1 MTTTKILG
9 VPLEGE
15 YAPPSPSAW
24 VREQIE
30 TWERTGGAQG
40 TTLRDTGLP
49 CVIVVNRG
57 ARSGQLHRTPL
68 MRVEH
73 DGSYLAV
80 GSKGGAPKN
89 PAWVANL
96 RANPNVEV
104 WDGPQRGDYVA
115 RELDGDERSSW
126 WERAVAVFPNYAEYQ
141 ERTERLIPVFVLEPG
156 ALGSPVR
163 ADAGGLL
170 DLYQSP

>member
-1 MTTTKILG
+1 M
-9 VPLEGE
+9 PLEGE
-15 YAPPSPSAW
+15 YSPPDPAGW

-30 TWERTGGAQG
+30 TWERSGGTEG

-49 CVIVVNRG
+49 IVIVVNRG
-57 ARSGQLHRTPL
+57 VRSAQLRRTPL

-96 RANPNVEV
+96 RADPKVEV
-104 WDGPQRGDYVA
+104 WDGPQRADLVA
-115 RELDGDERSSW
+115 RELDGDERAVW
-126 WERAVAVFPNYAEYQ
+126 WERAVAAFPNYAQYQ
-141 ERTERLIPVFVLEPG
+141 QKTERRIPVFVLEP
-156 ALGSPVR
+156 A
-163 ADAGGLL
+163 
-170 DLYQSP
+170 

>member
-1 MTTTKILG
+1 MG
-9 VPLEGE
+9 AMPLNGE
-15 YAPPSPSAW
+15 LAAPDPAGW
-24 VREQIE
+24 VRDQIE
-30 TWERTGGAQG
+30 SWERSGGTEG

-49 CVIVVNRG
+49 VVIVLNRG

-73 DGSYLAV
+73 AGSYLAV

-96 RANPNVEV
+96 RADPQVEV

-115 RELDGDERSSW
+115 REIDGAERATW
-126 WERAVAVFPNYAEYQ
+126 WERAVAAFPPYAEYQ
-141 ERTERLIPVFVLEPG
+141 ERTERLIPVFVLESE
-156 ALGSPVR
+156 A
-163 ADAGGLL
+163 
-170 DLYQSP
+170 